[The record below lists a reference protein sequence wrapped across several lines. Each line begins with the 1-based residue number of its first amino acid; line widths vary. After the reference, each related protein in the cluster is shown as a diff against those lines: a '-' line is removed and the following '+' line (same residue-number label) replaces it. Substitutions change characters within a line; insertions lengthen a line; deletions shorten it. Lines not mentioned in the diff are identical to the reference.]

1 MMDKKVKIGI
11 TVLVILVVVVV
22 GAKLVDNKKNNQDIL
37 IKYIEKIGFEQE
49 KDSSLYFKNNSKI
62 TKEEFDKLVDE
73 GIDATYEGFYFNTS
87 SYKLTSD
94 KLEYADEVYT
104 EFNPTYDYTNNTL
117 DYDYR
122 VTIGDTWIFIE
133 GIYDED
139 NDSFTCNDTYYNGI
153 DIDSSIEAICD
164 KVKYD
169 VEEFRYDAL
178 TLITRYDILEGM
190 KNTNK
195 EK

>member
-1 MMDKKVKIGI
+1 MDKKVKIGI